1 MTKNQTD
8 RTDRRIRKTKTQ
20 LLQSLM
26 TLMQDKNIKDISV
39 KELSDLADINRGTFY
54 LHYRDVY
61 DMLSQVEDAIF
72 QEFNDILD
80 KNFASGGETALHS
93 VIEDIF
99 SFLDSNRMIART
111 LLGPHG
117 DLAFVNRMK
126 EMVRLRL
133 IRLQT
138 QTAPLTD
145 DFDYYYAFITSGCI
159 GLIQSWL
166 NRENPEPPDRI
177 ASLVEKMILQGLSPM
192 LPAPHPHMIRKASG
206 PIRS

>member
-1 MTKNQTD
+1 MAQEKKE
-8 RTDRRIRKTKTQ
+8 RTDRRIRKTEAQ

-26 TLMQDKNIKDISV
+26 TLMQEKDIKDISV

-61 DMLSQVEDAIF
+61 DMLSQVEDSVF

-80 KNFASGGETALHS
+80 KNFAPTGEASMHA
-93 VIEDIF
+93 VVKDIF
-99 SFLDSNRMIART
+99 SFLDNNRLIART

-133 IRLQT
+133 LRLRT
-138 QTAPLTD
+138 QEAPPAD

-166 NRENPEPPDRI
+166 NRETPEPPDRI

-192 LPAPHPHMIRKASG
+192 LPAPIRT
-206 PIRS
+206 